1 MATLAE
7 SLVSSTSRP
16 LTLRM
21 RPDLVARRQ
30 RYHGLTYW
38 VVKEPVS
45 LSYYRFHEEEYAIL
59 CMMDGRTSLEEIK
72 NEFETQF
79 TPQKITFQDLLQFVG
94 MLHRSGL
101 VISESAGQGRQLKKR
116 RDEKKWRELM
126 GKLSNVFA
134 LRFRGIDP
142 EKLLNW
148 LYKYTWWFF
157 TPQAVFC
164 SFMLGLSAL
173 SLVMIQFDVFSARL
187 PAFHEF
193 FGVKNWIFLGVTMAV
208 VKVLH
213 EFGHGLSCK
222 HFGGECHELGAM
234 LLVFTPALYCNVS
247 DSWMLP
253 SKYHRAYI
261 GAAGMYVE
269 LILASIATFLWW
281 FSEPGLLNHICLSV
295 MFICSVSTVMFNGNP
310 LMRFDGYY
318 ILMDLLEIPNLRQKS
333 TEVVK
338 RAWMHY
344 CLGVEQPEN
353 PFLPQRNQFWF
364 GLFTIAAVIYRWMIV
379 FSILYFLN
387 SVFEPVGLKRLG
399 QLIALAGFVGLV
411 VQPLVQLYKFVYT
424 PGRMRKVKRLNVS
437 ITIAVA
443 VAAVASIFVVPL
455 PHAVK
460 CSFEVQPRGAK
471 PVYASV
477 PGAVN
482 ADGILVRPGD
492 HVKAGQL
499 IAQLENLDVEHEYQ
513 VALSTVKDAET
524 ELNSL
529 AEQRVVN
536 DNVHLKLEQAQEALV
551 TAKEALAEKEQDR
564 ERLRLVAPSDGVIVP
579 PPPRKDQSSKAE
591 GRLAKW
597 SASPFDQKNQ
607 NAWFSTSDLVCLVHD
622 PAKGLEASLVIDQA
636 DVELVRISD
645 KVRILIDANTHS
657 AFDTTVEAISST
669 GMVAIPQTMSSQGG
683 GRIDTRSD
691 PASGMQ
697 IPLSASYQARAPLPE
712 IARTDWQVGIQGQA
726 RIYTGWKTIAWR
738 LGRYLS
744 RTFHFEL

>member
-1 MATLAE
+1 MATLAD
-7 SLVSSTSRP
+7 SLISSTSRP

-59 CMMDGRTSLEEIK
+59 CMMDGITSLDTIK
-72 NEFETQF
+72 NEFETKF

-101 VISESAGQGRQLKKR
+101 VISESSGQGRQLKKR

-134 LRFRGIDP
+134 LRFRGFDP
-142 EKLLNW
+142 ERLLNW

-157 TPQAVFC
+157 TPTAVFC
-164 SFMLGLSAL
+164 SIMLGLAAL
-173 SLVMIQFDVFSARL
+173 SLVMIQFDVFTARL

-193 FGVKNWIFLGVTMAV
+193 FGVRNWIFLGITMAV

-253 SKYHRAYI
+253 NKYHRAFI

-295 MFICSVSTVMFNGNP
+295 MFICSVSTLMFNGNP

-344 CLGVEQPEN
+344 CLGIEQQEN
-353 PFLPQRNQFWF
+353 PFLPQRNQFLF
-364 GLFTIAAVIYRWMIV
+364 GMFTVAAVIYRWVVV

-387 SVFEPVGLKRLG
+387 SIFEPVGLKRLG
-399 QLIALAGFVGLV
+399 QIIALSGFVGLI
-411 VQPLVQLYKFVYT
+411 VQPLTQLYKFIYT

-437 ITIAVA
+437 ITIAVIA
-443 VAAVASIFVVPL
+443 SFIAALFFLPL
-455 PHAVK
+455 PYAVK
-460 CSFEVQPRGAK
+460 CSFEVQPRNAK

-477 PGAVN
+477 PGSVVG
-482 ADGILVRPGD
+482 DGLQVHPGQQ
-492 HVKAGQL
+492 VTAGQL
-499 IAQLENLDVEHEYQ
+499 IAQLENLDIEHDYE
-513 VALSTVKDAET
+513 VALGAVAQAEAELDA
-524 ELNSL
+524 LRI
-529 AEQRVVN
+529 QRIVN
-536 DNVHLKLEQAQEALV
+536 ENVHLKLEQAQKSLETAQEALS
-551 TAKEALAEKEQDR
+551 EKELDR
-564 ERLRLVAPSDGVIVP
+564 QRLRLTAPTAGVIIP
-579 PPPRKDQSSKAE
+579 PPPRKDQSSAGD
-591 GRLAKW
+591 GRLPQW
-597 SASPFDQKNQ
+597 SASPFDPQNR
-607 NAWFSTSDLVCLVHD
+607 NAWYNTSDLICLVHN
-622 PAKGLEASLVIDQA
+622 PAEGMEASLVIDQA
-636 DVELVRISD
+636 DVELVKVGD
-645 KVRILIDANTHS
+645 KVRILLDAHTHQALDS
-657 AFDTTVEAISST
+657 QIEAIASHEMKFVS
-669 GMVAIPQTMSSQGG
+669 PTMSSTSG
-683 GRIDTRSD
+683 GRVDTRSD
-691 PASGMQ
+691 PGSGMQ
-697 IPLSASYQARAPLPE
+697 IPLSTSYQARAPLPD
-712 IARTDWQVGIQGQA
+712 ISQSWPMGVQGQA
-726 RIYTGWKTIAWR
+726 RVYIGWKTIAWR
-738 LGRYLS
+738 LGRYLQ